1 MIPRLLRD
9 IPKNSWE
16 GLQMR
21 NTIPMF
27 LHPSSHMRRRWE
39 MPAGIFKALFFVF
52 EGIRVSI
59 VLYFV
64 VQCSELERQQQQPSI
79 SALKL
84 RVSKFYRRI
93 EHRYIFQLWWI
104 SKDGLFA
111 WFLELFHFHFLSLL
125 SSNTPWKTS
134 CDNFVKDK
142 IQDILWQALLVRADC
157 TGELCDKRAT
167 RKYQSILISDN
178 N

>member
-1 MIPRLLRD
+1 
-9 IPKNSWE
+9 
-16 GLQMR
+16 MR

-27 LHPSSHMRRRWE
+27 LHQSSHMRRRWE
-39 MPAGIFKALFFVF
+39 MPAGICKALFFVF
-52 EGIRVSI
+52 EWIRVSI

-64 VQCSELERQQQQPSI
+64 VQCSELERQQQPSI

-111 WFLELFHFHFLSLL
+111 WFLGLFHFPFLSLL
-125 SSNTPWKTS
+125 FSITPWKT
-134 CDNFVKDK
+134 FLATIWWK
-142 IQDILWQALLVRADC
+142 IKSRTFYARLYWFELTVRASFV
-157 TGELCDKRAT
+157 TSERRGNTSR
-167 RKYQSILISDN
+167 S
-178 N
+178 

>member
-39 MPAGIFKALFFVF
+39 MPAGIYMALFFVF
-52 EGIRVSI
+52 EWIRVSI

-84 RVSKFYRRI
+84 RVSKFYQRI

-125 SSNTPWKTS
+125 SSNTPWKT
-134 CDNFVKDK
+134 FLAT
-142 IQDILWQALLVRADC
+142 ILWKIKSRTFYDRLYWFELTVRASFVTSERC
-157 TGELCDKRAT
+157 GNTSW
-167 RKYQSILISDN
+167 Y
-178 N
+178 

>member
-27 LHPSSHMRRRWE
+27 LHPSSHMHRRWE
-39 MPAGIFKALFFVF
+39 MPAGIYKALFFVF

-84 RVSKFYRRI
+84 RVSKVYRRI

-104 SKDGLFA
+104 S
-111 WFLELFHFHFLSLL
+111 WTLSFSFFVIIIFQYSLK
-125 SSNTPWKTS
+125 NFS

>member
-1 MIPRLLRD
+1 
-9 IPKNSWE
+9 
-16 GLQMR
+16 MR
-21 NTIPMF
+21 NTFPMF

-39 MPAGIFKALFFVF
+39 MPAGIYKALFFVF
-52 EGIRVSI
+52 EWIRVSI

-64 VQCSELERQQQQPSI
+64 VQCSELERQQQPSI

-111 WFLELFHFHFLSLL
+111 WFLGLFHFHFLSLL
-125 SSNTPWKTS
+125 SSNTPWKTFLATIL
-134 CDNFVKDK
+134 CK
-142 IQDILWQALLVRADC
+142 IKSRTFYDRLYWFELTVRASFV
-157 TGELCDKRAT
+157 TSERRGNTSR
-167 RKYQSILISDN
+167 S
-178 N
+178 

>member
-39 MPAGIFKALFFVF
+39 MPAGIYKALFFVF
-52 EGIRVSI
+52 EWIRVSI

-84 RVSKFYRRI
+84 RVSKFYQRI

-125 SSNTPWKTS
+125 SSNTPWKT
-134 CDNFVKDK
+134 FLAT
-142 IQDILWQALLVRADC
+142 ILWEIKSRTFYDRLYWFELTVRASFV
-157 TGELCDKRAT
+157 TSERRGNTSR
-167 RKYQSILISDN
+167 S
-178 N
+178 

>member
-39 MPAGIFKALFFVF
+39 MPAGIYKALFFVF
-52 EGIRVSI
+52 EWIRVSI

-64 VQCSELERQQQQPSI
+64 VQCGELERQQQQPSI

-84 RVSKFYRRI
+84 RVSKFYQRI

-125 SSNTPWKTS
+125 SSNTPWKT
-134 CDNFVKDK
+134 FLAT
-142 IQDILWQALLVRADC
+142 ILWEIKSRTFYDRLYWFELTVRASFVTSERC
-157 TGELCDKRAT
+157 GNTSR
-167 RKYQSILISDN
+167 S
-178 N
+178 

>member
-39 MPAGIFKALFFVF
+39 MPAGIYKALFFVF
-52 EGIRVSI
+52 EWIRVSI

-84 RVSKFYRRI
+84 RVSKFYQRI

-125 SSNTPWKTS
+125 SSNTPWKT
-134 CDNFVKDK
+134 FLAT
-142 IQDILWQALLVRADC
+142 ILWEIKSRTFYERLYWFELTVRASFVTSERC
-157 TGELCDKRAT
+157 GNTSR
-167 RKYQSILISDN
+167 S
-178 N
+178 

>member
-39 MPAGIFKALFFVF
+39 MPAGIYKALFFVF
-52 EGIRVSI
+52 EWIRVSI

-84 RVSKFYRRI
+84 RVSKFYQRI

-125 SSNTPWKTS
+125 SSNNPWKT
-134 CDNFVKDK
+134 FLAT
-142 IQDILWQALLVRADC
+142 ILWEIKSRTFYDRLYWFELTVRASFVTSERC
-157 TGELCDKRAT
+157 GNTSR
-167 RKYQSILISDN
+167 S
-178 N
+178 

>member
-39 MPAGIFKALFFVF
+39 MPAGIYKALFFVF
-52 EGIRVSI
+52 EWIRVSI

-84 RVSKFYRRI
+84 RVSKFYQRI

-125 SSNTPWKTS
+125 SSNTPWKT
-134 CDNFVKDK
+134 FLAT
-142 IQDILWQALLVRADC
+142 ILWEIKSRTFYDRLYWFELTVRASFVTSERC
-157 TGELCDKRAT
+157 GNTSR
-167 RKYQSILISDN
+167 S
-178 N
+178 